1 MRRRTWDRA
10 GLPRCNRRLLGR
22 SRSLRNT
29 RCRERAPPPLR
40 LADVPPPNRPR
51 RLLVGDAP
59 PRLGAR
65 FQLLVGG
72 ALPQLSVA
80 LRPAGV
86 LPVGDAPPR
95 LGARFQLL
103 VGGALPQ
110 LSVGLR
116 PAGVLPVG
124 DAPPRFADVS
134 RLPPRLN
141 GACFRL
147 LVGGAHPLL
156 AAGLRPDGVLPA

>member
-51 RLLVGDAP
+51 R
-59 PRLGAR
+59 
-65 FQLLVGG
+65 
-72 ALPQLSVA
+72 
-80 LRPAGV
+80 

-156 AAGLRPDGVLPA
+156 AAGLRPDGVLPATTTLVLMLCRYPRRTFRPVAQPRSKMHRGAANS